1 MLVAP
6 TLAIWAV
13 AFGPA
18 EYFSLMVLGLVVLT
32 FLTQGSMAKALLMAC
47 VGAVL
52 GLIGLD
58 SITAQPRL
66 TFDRMELYDGI
77 GLVPVVMGLFGLAE
91 VLSNLERPIARQ
103 VIKTKLSQLWPNRAD
118 WKASAGPMARGT
130 VLGFFLGIL
139 PGGGAVISSFASYAL
154 EKRLSKTPERFG
166 RGAIE
171 GVAGPEAANNAAAG
185 GAFIPLMTLGI
196 PPNVVMA
203 LLLGAFVIHGLQPGP
218 LLMTQN
224 PTLFWGIIVSM
235 YIGNAMLLVLN
246 LPLVGMWAQLLRV
259 PYNVLFPLIVL
270 FSIVGVYC
278 SSNNVFDVYVMI
290 GFGILGYLMR
300 KTGYEPAPLV
310 LAFVLGPMLE
320 NNLRKA
326 LILSQGDLTTFV
338 SRPISA
344 VCLAVAAVLLISP
357 LLPALRRKREAVAL
371 DETS

>member
-1 MLVAP
+1 
-6 TLAIWAV
+6 
-13 AFGPA
+13 
-18 EYFSLMVLGLVVLT
+18 
-32 FLTQGSMAKALLMAC
+32 
-47 VGAVL
+47 
-52 GLIGLD
+52 
-58 SITAQPRL
+58 
-66 TFDRMELYDGI
+66 
-77 GLVPVVMGLFGLAE
+77 MGLFGLAE

-196 PPNVVMA
+196 PPNVVVA
-203 LLLGAFVIHGLQPGP
+203 LLLGAFIIHGLQPGP